1 VGPAESINAVEVA
14 LRDLIEQILGKKFG
28 SGWIKECGTPEKIQQ
43 WENRKAQ
50 EAKQR
55 DATVAENRLIYY
67 SDFTDLAPIIKRH
80 WELFKPCLD
89 NRKTFDVY
97 MERLEEFR
105 NAPMH
110 SRTLVPF
117 ERALVEGMT
126 GEIRNKVTIYR
137 SRIQEVDEHFP
148 RIEFVRDSFGNTTA
162 GEDEI
167 NDTGLI
173 LRPGDKVTFEC
184 AGWDPLG
191 QLLKWRL
198 TAVPPG
204 VLVGGGREQ
213 HFECEGAEAQF
224 EWGVTD
230 ANIGSGCWV
239 QIWLISDRTWHR
251 KAGVYDDSGQFKYTV
266 LPR

>member
-1 VGPAESINAVEVA
+1 MGPAESINAVEVA
-14 LRDLIEQILGKKFG
+14 LRDLIEQILGENFG
-28 SGWIKECGTPEKIQQ
+28 SDWINKCGTPEKIHQ
-43 WENRKAQ
+43 WKDRKTQ

-55 DATVAENRLIYY
+55 DATVAEERLIYY
-67 SDFTDLAPIIKRH
+67 ADFTDLAPIIKRH

-89 NRKTFDVY
+89 SRKTFDVY

-148 RIEFVRDSFGNTTA
+148 RIEFARDSFGNATAA
-162 GEDEI
+162 GEERKS
-167 NDTGLI
+167 TSVT

-191 QLLKWRL
+191 QPLKWTL
-198 TAVPPG
+198 TALPG
-204 VLVGGGREQ
+204 GQKLEY
-213 HFECEGAEAQF
+213 EGAEAQF
-224 EWGVTD
+224 EWRVAE
-230 ANIGSGCWV
+230 ANIGSTCW
-239 QIWLISDRTWHR
+239 IEIRLISDRAWHR
-251 KAGVYDDSGQFKYTV
+251 RSGLYDDSATFSYTV